1 MTLRRRL
8 SDATTAAYGAVSANA
23 RRPSIRTDV
32 LARTRRLDESR
43 PTVDKGKTKKIIM
56 HKLRSI
62 GKESGESVESVLK
75 IKGRPLWE
83 AFPEK
88 EGIEVWF

>member
-1 MTLRRRL
+1 
-8 SDATTAAYGAVSANA
+8 
-23 RRPSIRTDV
+23 
-32 LARTRRLDESR
+32 
-43 PTVDKGKTKKIIM
+43 M

-88 EGIEVWF
+88 EGLEVWF